1 MVKNKKQK
9 IYKHYTKY
17 KGNKSKTNRP
27 RITLD
32 GKKVDL
38 MSIAKGKVYD
48 LNGKKYPL
56 FSSRGLLSK
65 SRKSKEFIRY
75 EQSLKE
81 NPSRENYIRIS
92 TEIDKKLTAETAG
105 LLYDFANDKEKEGL
119 FTSEVLKD
127 RKSTDVYKTTDNPKA
142 PLELRARTFNPDK
155 YKGVEGIEIIAG
167 KGLFGKRIE
176 EGEFGV
182 VLKERLYPVFKND
195 VLVVGSNSWSMVSNK
210 RTLDEKE
217 LFKAMVSLKTQ
228 GERDK
233 LYKKYMSKIKNIP
246 NDVIERALQLANNK
260 NNLQRIKDINQ
271 QIRRMNNGK
280 KIIDEGYN
288 INHFKGS
295 IEQYKI
301 SPAKAIKEFSKAIKK
316 VLNLEDKEITRE
328 TNLGKQVAQ
337 ADFDSRNKIINTKE
351 QILELLKEDETEGIT
366 VTDENIDEGERQRVK
381 TKRFLRGEPP
391 PPPPPEPAP
400 TPAPEPAPSPEP
412 TPAPEPTPTPAPA
425 SEPLPEEIAKGE
437 EERDIYKAGDFQEE
451 QQAREGLEADFI
463 PDVSKYGHTLAVQNI
478 FTRYNKDFT
487 YFKNLIANNPD
498 LKPSDNLKKR
508 KSQVDRIIAEYSSL
522 FPIEKVNSNYSF
534 DECLEIITL
543 EYCYIKNIRFENSWK
558 RALINNQMGRTTNN
572 NETLQGMQRAFI
584 VQQPN
589 MGTLGNM
596 TLNNM
601 NTAGQQSQPQSDT
614 MQRISTGSG
623 TQQKKPFNIIA
634 RPQKIKPKSTRKKTK
649 IFNDKPM
656 VLNIRKRTIPNNLLF
671 TNLAHQPSQQNIV
684 QFGQLPVMRVK
695 DRKKTK
701 RFKL

>member
-9 IYKHYTKY
+9 MYKHYTKY
-17 KGNKSKTNRP
+17 KNNKSKTNRP

-105 LLYDFANDKEKEGL
+105 LLYDFANDKEK
-119 FTSEVLKD
+119 
-127 RKSTDVYKTTDNPKA
+127 
-142 PLELRARTFNPDK
+142 TFNPMMQPFKSPKKKTMKSLLEIIPRSLTTLLDYFFGTNVQKFRDDMDK
-155 YKGVEGIEIIAG
+155 VGKIDDVISNLETLLNGEEFVYTMGELKKEKPDMVKKILANDPDGKLFKKTIIDFFKKAQEGGETVTYNEYIDLYSKANEKYLTDVSKLELPTMVDSAKALGKIAG
-167 KGLFGKRIE
+167 KKIKEKAKKIMEDGIKVGVATGPLVKFYNDVAGISLRQAQTRYDNYDMSLAPQQGAKLGVDALKAGTALISGMVPTVAMAAKVGQNSGRKLRGTKEEEDDLEVINLDTGKRQDTETGEDIE
-176 EGEFGV
+176 
-182 VLKERLYPVFKND
+182 
-195 VLVVGSNSWSMVSNK
+195 
-210 RTLDEKE
+210 
-217 LFKAMVSLKTQ
+217 
-228 GERDK
+228 
-233 LYKKYMSKIKNIP
+233 
-246 NDVIERALQLANNK
+246 
-260 NNLQRIKDINQ
+260 
-271 QIRRMNNGK
+271 
-280 KIIDEGYN
+280 
-288 INHFKGS
+288 
-295 IEQYKI
+295 
-301 SPAKAIKEFSKAIKK
+301 
-316 VLNLEDKEITRE
+316 
-328 TNLGKQVAQ
+328 
-337 ADFDSRNKIINTKE
+337 
-351 QILELLKEDETEGIT
+351 
-366 VTDENIDEGERQRVK
+366 
-381 TKRFLRGEPP
+381 
-391 PPPPPEPAP
+391 
-400 TPAPEPAPSPEP
+400 
-412 TPAPEPTPTPAPA
+412 EPTPTPTPTYTPSP
-425 SEPLPEEIAKGE
+425 SEPPKQPSEPTPEEITIGE
-437 EERDIYKAGDFQEE
+437 EERARDKAGDVQEE
-451 QQAREGLEADFI
+451 QQAREELEADFI